1 MAADVSDSRTLPRPA
16 PRRRNSHPRSRFISR
31 LPAAFFFIAISAVLP
46 LNFAPLAHASRK
58 SGPPVLRWDESQP
71 GCTFS
76 KTEDGKYSYAIWSGD
91 VGVIMAVDAR
101 EVQIIRHRIEP
112 LFGVLI
118 SIRYRGDSGLDLA
131 TDGITLQF
139 MKHFKVVQPAIDPDG
154 YTEKIQADA
163 NNLDEETRRLL
174 EKHPEKKETREAR
187 EQDYEK
193 SITELIEFLAR
204 HSLRPMR
211 LDRAH
216 PEATGWIFFNTANKW
231 LGGWKAQEEFVL
243 RLPLDGKIFEFP
255 FRLPPMPGELLL
267 RKRD

>member
-1 MAADVSDSRTLPRPA
+1 MAADALDFSLPPQPA
-16 PRRRNSHPRSRFISR
+16 TNDLNCR
-31 LPAAFFFIAISAVLP
+31 LLLRLILRWILAVVFSFAILLQS
-46 LNFAPLAHASRK
+46 FAMLAHASRK

-76 KTEDGKYSYAIWSGD
+76 KTEDGKYSYATWSGD

-112 LFGVLI
+112 LFGVLLT
-118 SIRYRGDSGLDLA
+118 IRYRGDAGMELA

-139 MKHFKVVQPAIDPDG
+139 MKHFKIVLPAIDPDG
-154 YTEKIQADA
+154 YTEKIQTDA
-163 NNLDEETRRLL
+163 NNLDDETRRIL

-193 SITELIEFLAR
+193 SITELIEFLAK
-204 HSLRPMR
+204 HSLRPVR
-211 LDRAH
+211 LDRAM
-216 PEATGWIFFNTANKW
+216 PEAAGWVFFNTANKG
-231 LGGWKAQEEFVL
+231 LGGWKTQEEFVL
-243 RLPLDGKIFEFP
+243 RVPLDGKIFEFP
-255 FRLPPMPGELLL
+255 FKLPPTPGELLL